1 MHIRPSEP
9 EDLEPLVAL
18 LSQAFTVSSR
28 APFLSAPLMRWK
40 YWDAREDW
48 TAPRSYVVEHEGRLL
63 AHTGIWPC
71 VVPVGGGL
79 ARRGVH
85 LFDWAADPAGLGAG
99 SRLLQHM
106 TGLFDFVYGSGGEKK
121 ARAIFPLLGL
131 KLNWTTEADE
141 LAAGGRSSKRSLS

>member
-1 MHIRPSEP
+1 MNIRPSEP
-9 EDLEPLVAL
+9 ADLERLVAL
-18 LSQAFTVSSR
+18 LAPAFTVSSR

-71 VVPVGGGL
+71 VVPVEGL

-85 LFDWAADPAGLGAG
+85 MLDWAADPMGLGAG
-99 SRLLQHM
+99 TRLLQHM
-106 TGLFDFVYGSGGEKK
+106 TGLFDFVYAIGGEQK
-121 ARAIFPLLGL
+121 ARAIFPLLGFREVAQSW
-131 KLNWTTEADE
+131 K
-141 LAAGGRSSKRSLS
+141 AARPIR